1 MYQLFETIK
10 CADGRLEN
18 LEFHQARFSHA
29 RKLKFD
35 AEDEISL
42 EQQIQLPDFAK
53 TGLFRCRVIYG
64 QQIEKIE
71 FIPHV
76 YRVVN
81 SLQLVVDNNIDY
93 NFKYADRKNLEQLFE
108 KRDKCD
114 DIIIVK
120 NGLITD
126 SFSANLVFFDGKK
139 WWTPDT
145 PLLRGT
151 QREKLLAEG
160 RINETRITLSSLS
173 DFTKAGLINA
183 MSDFEKMPN
192 LEIKSISI

>member
-1 MYQLFETIK
+1 MYQLLETIK
-10 CADGRLEN
+10 CTDGRLEN
-18 LEFHQARFSHA
+18 LEFHQARFSRS
-29 RKLKFD
+29 RKLNFS

-42 EQQIQLPDFAK
+42 KQLIQVPDFAQA
-53 TGLFRCRVIYG
+53 GLFRCRVIYG

-71 FIPHV
+71 FIQHV

-93 NFKYADRKNLEQLFE
+93 KFKSADRKNLEQLFE
-108 KRDKCD
+108 KRGNCD

-126 SFSANLVFFDGKK
+126 SFAANLVFYDGNK

-160 RINETRITLSSLS
+160 RINETRITLANLS
-173 DFTKAGLINA
+173 DFTKVGLINA
-183 MSDFEKMPN
+183 MSDFEQMTN
-192 LEIKSISI
+192 LKIKSILI

>member
-18 LEFHQARFSHA
+18 LEFHQPRFSHA

-42 EQQIQLPDFAK
+42 EQQIEVPDFARN
-53 TGLFRCRVIYG
+53 GIFRCRVIYG
-64 QQIEKIE
+64 KQIEKIE

-108 KRDKCD
+108 KRGECD

-126 SFSANLVFFDGKK
+126 SFTANLVFFDGKK
-139 WWTPDT
+139 WWTPDA
-145 PLLRGT
+145 PLLSGT
-151 QREKLLAEG
+151 QRAQLLEAG
-160 RINETRITLSSLS
+160 NITATRITQNDLHH
-173 DFTKAGLINA
+173 FQKAGLINA
-183 MSDFEKMPN
+183 MNTLGNMPQIGIEK
-192 LEIKSISI
+192 IRF

>member
-18 LEFHQARFSHA
+18 LEFHQARFSLA
-29 RKLKFD
+29 RKLNFNVK
-35 AEDEISL
+35 DEISL
-42 EQQIQLPDFAK
+42 KQQIHVPDFAK

-71 FIPHV
+71 FIRHT
-76 YRVVN
+76 YRVIN

-93 NFKYADRKNLEQLFE
+93 KFKSADRKNLEQLFE
-108 KRDKCD
+108 KRGECD

-126 SFSANLVFFDGKK
+126 SFAANLVFYDGKK
-139 WWTPDT
+139 WWTPDA
-145 PLLRGT
+145 PLLPGT
-151 QREKLLAEG
+151 QRARLLEAG
-160 RINETRITLSSLS
+160 GISATRITQNDLHH
-173 DFTKAGLINA
+173 FQKAGLINA
-183 MSDFEKMPN
+183 MNTLENMPQIGI
-192 LEIKSISI
+192 ERIQF

>member
-1 MYQLFETIK
+1 MCQLLETIK
-10 CADGRLEN
+10 CTDGRLEN

-160 RINETRITLSSLS
+160 RINETRITLASLS
-173 DFTKAGLINA
+173 DFTKVGLINA